1 MATEDEYSQL
11 PDENLSEIQLTNIY
25 LSLSQETNVDYD
37 LIDITE
43 KINSIIESIYAKDFL
58 LKETELIQSDQILIN
73 KSFIELIKET
83 NKINY
88 KQFGIIFLVFC
99 EYFNLDGN
107 KTFNL
112 LHGKIKEIIE
122 KSTQQIIGK
131 DIYQKV
137 KNKKD
142 AADVNSG
149 ITIIS
154 IFDL

>member
-37 LIDITE
+37 LIDITQ
-43 KINSIIESIYAKDFL
+43 KINSIIESIYSKDFL

-73 KSFIELIKET
+73 KSFVELIKET